1 MPAPEER
8 RRGPRPRGAVRSAL
22 VQAGRELARAGGP
35 DAVVLREVTRLVGVV
50 PNAAYRHFPDR
61 DGLLAAVRDEAVK
74 ELAGRMAEGMSKVR
88 PGPHTPTGARLRL
101 RAVGQAY
108 LEFARTEP
116 GLFDTAFAVPDHPGD
131 EAAPLGLLQAALD
144 NLVSA
149 GILGSDRRPD
159 IEYPIWASVH
169 GLAVLLRGPLRSLP
183 EREQTRLEDHMLAF
197 IGAAVS

>member
-1 MPAPEER
+1 M
-8 RRGPRPRGAVRSAL
+8 
-22 VQAGRELARAGGP
+22 
-35 DAVVLREVTRLVGVV
+35 VGVV

-61 DGLLAAVRDEAVK
+61 DGLLAAVRDEAVS

-116 GLFDTAFAVPDHPGD
+116 GLFDTAFAVPDHPGGPEAD
-131 EAAPLGLLQAALD
+131 GAAPLALLQAALD

-149 GILGSDRRPD
+149 GTLAPDRRPD

-169 GLAVLLRGPLRSLP
+169 GLAVLLRGPLQALP
-183 EREQTRLEDHMLAF
+183 AREKTRLEDRMLAF